1 MFQVL
6 ELSFDV
12 VNSLLVCLVLNSQC
26 IQPHDIVC
34 VLSLGLRAQCA
45 QMLET
50 VRVAHAISSQRA
62 GLWFENKGQG
72 SADGRVI
79 KLESRW

>member
-6 ELSFDV
+6 ELSFDIV
-12 VNSLLVCLVLNSQC
+12 ESLPVCLILNARC
-26 IQPHDIVC
+26 IQPYDIVC

-62 GLWFENKGQG
+62 GLWFENKGLG
-72 SADGRVI
+72 SADGLVM
-79 KLESRW
+79 KLQSRW